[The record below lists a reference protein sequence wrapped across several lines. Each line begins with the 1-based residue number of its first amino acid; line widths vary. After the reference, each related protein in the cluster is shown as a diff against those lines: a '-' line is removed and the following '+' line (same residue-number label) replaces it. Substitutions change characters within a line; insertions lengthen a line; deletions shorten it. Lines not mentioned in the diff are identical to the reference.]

1 MTQKQITFP
10 VMQDHQNELL
20 GQIDEAESGQMSETE
35 PADDEYGQLARDST
49 FTGEE
54 KEKRHKSE
62 VLKEN

>member
-1 MTQKQITFP
+1 
-10 VMQDHQNELL
+10 MQDHQNELL

-35 PADDEYGQLARDST
+35 PADDEYDQLARDST